1 MKGGVTT
8 VKKVYTKPEIVFDS
22 FELTESIAA
31 GCSFISSNIAPYECA
46 ILDKELNYTI
56 FSDYSMCQS
65 TPPGGNDSIC
75 YHVPTADY
83 SVYTS

>member
-1 MKGGVTT
+1 MK
-8 VKKVYTKPEIVFDS
+8 KAYSRPIIVFDN
-22 FELTESIAA
+22 FELTENIAA
-31 GCSFISSNIAPYECA
+31 GCSYISSNIAPYQCA
-46 ILDKELNYTI
+46 VLDKEFGYTI
-56 FSDYSMCQS
+56 FSDYSICDS